1 MAQRISVGLSGVP
14 STIDA
19 FTEASAVARSGLEG
33 PPDLCLAFVGSHHL
47 PRLPEAI
54 TEIEARLQPGAL
66 IGCGAAGVLG
76 PSRELEDGPGAVVW
90 AAELPGATVET
101 FEVEGEPGS
110 RPDQLVG
117 LPPAAAPAD
126 AMLLLV
132 DPYRCAA
139 PELLERINAERPG
152 TPVLG
157 GLASAIVD
165 GAGVLLRGG
174 AQVEA
179 GAVGCLLDGVE
190 LLPCVSQGAAPVG
203 PEMAITSA
211 EGNVIRELAFK
222 PALERLGEVIAGLD
236 RDERREAA
244 GGMLLGIVIDENR
257 PEHER
262 GDFLVRP
269 LVGADRESGAV
280 AVGEGV
286 RVGQTVRLHVRD
298 GISADADLREALA
311 LQAGAV
317 GSRGAAGALMFN
329 CNGRGRD
336 MFGVADHDADAVEE
350 VLAAPVG
357 GFFCAGEIG
366 PIGGRNFLH
375 GFTATLAVF
384 AGGASPGSGA
394 VE

>member
-1 MAQRISVGLSGVP
+1 MAQRISVGLSEAP

-19 FTEASAVARSGLEG
+19 FAEASEVARSGLDG

-47 PRLPEAI
+47 GRLPEAL
-54 TEIEARLQPGAL
+54 TEVEARLQPTAL
-66 IGCGAAGVLG
+66 LGCGAAGVLG
-76 PSRELEDGPGAVVW
+76 PGRELEDGPGAVVW
-90 AAELPGATVET
+90 AAQLPGATVET
-101 FEVEGEPGS
+101 FEVEGEPGTE
-110 RPDQLVG
+110 PDQLVG
-117 LPPAAAPAD
+117 LPPAAAAAD
-126 AMLLLV
+126 AALLLA

-139 PELLERINAERPG
+139 PELLERLNSERPG

-157 GLASAIVD
+157 GLVSAVVD
-165 GAGVLLRGG
+165 GAGVLLRDGRR
-174 AQVEA
+174 VEA

-222 PALERLGEVIAGLD
+222 PALERLGEVVAGLD
-236 RDERREAA
+236 SDERREAA

-280 AVGEGV
+280 AVGEGI

-317 GSRGAAGALMFN
+317 GSAGAAGALMFT

-336 MFGVADHDADAVEE
+336 LFGVADHDADAVEDA
-350 VLAAPVG
+350 LGAPVG

-366 PIGGRNFLH
+366 PVGGRNFLH

-384 AGGASPGSGA
+384 AG
-394 VE
+394 E